1 MFKGMQGLMQQ
12 AQKMQ
17 KKMEEAQAK
26 LAEIEIT
33 GQSGAGMVSVTMN
46 GKHKVTKIALDP
58 KIVDPDDIE
67 MLEDLIVA
75 ALHDAHQKVETHTAD
90 EMGKMTQGMALPP
103 GMKLPF

>member
-17 KKMEEAQAK
+17 KQMEEAQAK
-26 LAEIEIT
+26 LAEIEMT
-33 GQSGAGMVSVTMN
+33 GQSGAGLVSVTMN
-46 GKHKVTKIALDP
+46 GKNKVTKITLDP
-58 KIVDPDDIE
+58 KVVDPQDIE

-75 ALHDAHQKVETHTAD
+75 ALNDAHQKIEAHTAE
-90 EMGKMTQGMALPP
+90 EMGKMTQGLSLPP